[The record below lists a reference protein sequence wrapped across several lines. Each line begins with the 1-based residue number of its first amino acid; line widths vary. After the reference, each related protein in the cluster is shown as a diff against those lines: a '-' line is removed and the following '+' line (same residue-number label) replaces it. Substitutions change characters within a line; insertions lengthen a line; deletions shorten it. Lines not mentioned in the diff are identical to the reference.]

1 MKKREVLLTGLVLCS
16 LAANAQAYKKGYI
29 DWGYD
34 SRGLAKV
41 VQDWAHSKKVTAD
54 DNFFISR
61 VKPKTHFRNEATQVR
76 QDLTADM
83 DRKLIAWVP
92 VNNDLNLALPDG
104 IYDSEVFSMWPY
116 VTHWGHWTAPVGRIP
131 AGFLDA
137 AHKNGVGVSSVAS
150 IPFGSI
156 SSEWATALAQ
166 YADLNTDDLAAFLR
180 YYGCDGIGYNSEFSG
195 GQTFIPSLRR
205 MHENLVKK
213 SRETNPLFENFWYDG
228 TSDMGSILFDMGL
241 GNHNDETFGDGD
253 HIRTSLFFNYNWNSM
268 SLLERSVEFAKK
280 INRNPLDLYAGC
292 NMQGN
297 EPANNNWP
305 LLQDYPISIG
315 LWGAHQKNMWWESRG
330 EKGSD
335 PEVQQRTYMLRTER
349 WFTGGTRNPANCPPI
364 ISSMQYNADNFKF
377 HGMSSFMSARSAL
390 KWNLGEEP
398 FISYFNLGNGKF
410 FNWNG
415 VRQHDKEW
423 YNIGVQDYLPTW
435 RWWFTN
441 KLLGRTATDVPANGL
456 DAQFVW
462 DDAYVGGSCLQVFG
476 SSADEYLHLFK
487 TEFSLQEGDV
497 ITLRYKVKKG
507 TADMNLVLTAKGAEG
522 EAINEGDFALLTKSQ
537 ELDEDEWVEKTY
549 KVTGALAGKD
559 LALIALHFKN
569 AENLDI
575 RFGEFS
581 IVRGTSEAPAQ
592 PELGK
597 LTMLANNRQGVDAKL
612 IFNMPNN
619 KPAGEP
625 CYNIDVKTSLFK
637 LYSQQEGKEPQFE
650 GLTTSWGALYYSAT
664 MDPKGANKI
673 RFGVSAVSL
682 DMKSESE
689 IAWTEYQDA
698 GAYKYD
704 DNIQLSQNVIK
715 PGEAFEMSYID
726 PKHEEGTW
734 ELYNAAGEKVFSATG
749 HTVTV
754 EEGLKDVGSYT
765 LKLNGKVYNDRE
777 TDRVDAT
784 REFGGFVQ
792 ITGEGV
798 GAIPKIQTL
807 TANGQEADLEVQTG
821 DEINLEYTGRKA
833 DGAGS
838 QGVNLAEQRFGAKCN
853 ELEITGGQSFSVGCW
868 LKINKLAPGETQ
880 LLAVANKRDPW
891 PKTDW
896 GWVWTNCDET
906 GAITSFTFRGTD
918 GSGNKELRY
927 KFDESKLPIGSW
939 VHLAYSFEYN
949 LDGDF
954 RCDFY
959 INGVKQKLTRWNR
972 STNGDNYRVTDP
984 GYQSDVYQ
992 ITSGQVVSIGGNAH
1006 SRNGIDGAIDNFIVW
1021 NKPITAEDVKF
1032 AMGDIDAKNLPA
1044 GVQAFWDMD
1053 EKAIGDYTF
1062 RSVGAKEGIEAGLH
1076 SYEATGGE
1084 GQGRFHWLKCEY
1096 TSGCPFIGGTAFP
1109 VVTTP
1114 TWKAKKATI
1123 VEQTGNDQAGNAK
1136 MTYTKAGDYSVTLTL
1151 ANSLGKDVRTFQVI
1165 KVNGE
1170 QGGIADATNGS
1181 ADAYVV
1187 GDKVFV
1193 DFAEAGNYNVRVYNV
1208 AGQVVASK
1216 AQHLSAGQKM
1226 ELTLGQVGT
1235 YVLNIEQDGKTLR
1248 SVKLIRK

>member
-330 EKGSD
+330 EKGSA

-349 WFTGGTRNPANCPPI
+349 WFTGGTRNPANCPEV

-377 HGMSSFMSARSAL
+377 HGMSSFMSARSTL

-441 KLLGRTATDVPANGL
+441 KLLGRTAADVPAAGL
-456 DAQFVW
+456 DAEFVW
-462 DDAYVGGSCLQVFG
+462 DDAYVGGSCLRVFG
-476 SSADEYLHLFK
+476 TSADEYLHLFK

-507 TADMNLVLTAKGAEG
+507 TGDMNLVLTAKGAEG

-537 ELDEDEWVEKTY
+537 ELDEDQWVEKTY

-559 LALIALHFKN
+559 LALVALHFKN

-838 QGVNLAEQRFGAKCN
+838 QGVNLAEQRFGVKCADIDVVN
-853 ELEITGGQSFSVGCW
+853 NKSFSVGCW

-880 LLAVANKRDPW
+880 LLAVANKKDSW

-896 GWVWTNCDET
+896 GWLWSNIDQT
-906 GAITSFTFRGTD
+906 GKLTSFTFRGTD
-918 GSGNKELRY
+918 MSGNKELRY
-927 KFDESKLPIGSW
+927 KFGNSSLPVGSW
-939 VHLAYSFEYN
+939 VHIAYSFEYN
-949 LDGDF
+949 EEGNMH
-954 RCDFY
+954 CDFF
-959 INGVKQKLTRWNR
+959 INGVKQEVTQWNR
-972 STNGDNYRVTDP
+972 STDGEKYKQGDP
-984 GYQSDVYQ
+984 GFQGEVYN
-992 ITSGQVVSIGGNAH
+992 ITNGQVVSVGGNAAGR
-1006 SRNGIDGAIDNFIVW
+1006 SGIDGVIDNFVVW
-1021 NKPITAEDVKF
+1021 NKPVTAEEVKT
-1032 AMGDIDAKNLPA
+1032 AMGDINPASLPA
-1044 GVQAFWDMD
+1044 GVVAFWGLE
-1053 EKAIGDYTF
+1053 EKAGEDFTF
-1062 RSVGAKEGIEAGLH
+1062 KSVGPKANVAAGLH

-1084 GQGRFHWLKCEY
+1084 GQGEFHWVNAEY
-1096 TSGCPFIGGTAFP
+1096 TSGCPFIAGTAFP

-1114 TWKAKKATI
+1114 TWKAKKANI
-1123 VEQTGNDQAGNAK
+1123 VEQNGNDQAGNAK
-1136 MTYTKAGDYSVTLTL
+1136 MTYSKAGDYSVTLTL
-1151 ANSLGKDVRTFQVI
+1151 ANSLGQDVRTFQVI

-1226 ELTLGQVGT
+1226 ELTLGQVGA

>member
-441 KLLGRTATDVPANGL
+441 KLLGRTAADVPAAGL
-456 DAQFVW
+456 DAEFVW
-462 DDAYVGGSCLQVFG
+462 DDAYVGGSCLRVFG
-476 SSADEYLHLFK
+476 TSADEYLHLFK

-507 TADMNLVLTAKGAEG
+507 TGDMNLVLTAKGAEG

-537 ELDEDEWVEKTY
+537 ELDEDQWVEKTY

-559 LALIALHFKN
+559 LALVALHFKN

-1226 ELTLGQVGT
+1226 ELTLGQVGA

>member
-726 PKHEEGTW
+726 PKHEEGIW

-1226 ELTLGQVGT
+1226 ELTLGQVGA

>member
-1 MKKREVLLTGLVLCS
+1 MKKREVLLTGFVLCS
-16 LAANAQAYKKGYI
+16 LAANAQAYKEGYI
-29 DWGYD
+29 YWGFD
-34 SRGLAKV
+34 SREFPGAV
-41 VQDWAHSKKVTAD
+41 EDWKKDHQVTSD

-61 VKPKTHFRNEATQVR
+61 VKPKATFRNAATQVR
-76 QDLTADM
+76 ENLNETNDK
-83 DRKLIAWVP
+83 KLIAWVP
-92 VNNDLNLALPDG
+92 VNNDDSKGLPNG
-104 IYDSEVFSMWPY
+104 VFDSEVFSMWPY
-116 VTHWGHWTAPVGRIP
+116 VTHWGHWTAAMGRIP
-131 AGFLDA
+131 ASFLDA
-137 AHKNGVGVSSVAS
+137 AHKNGVGVSGVAS
-150 IPFGSI
+150 IPWGSI
-156 SSEWATALAQ
+156 SPEWNQALGN
-166 YADLNTDDLAAFLR
+166 YADMNADDVANFFR
-180 YYGCDGIGYNSEFSG
+180 FYGCDGMGYNSEFNG
-195 GQTFIPSLRR
+195 GQMFLSRLRTL
-205 MHENLVKK
+205 HENVVKK

-228 TSDMGSILFDMGL
+228 TNDNGICTFDRGL
-241 GNHNDETFGDGD
+241 DNHNKQTFGDGE
-253 HIRTSLFFNYNWNSM
+253 HVRTSLFFNYNWNMGGLLARSAEYAKSM
-268 SLLERSVEFAKK
+268 G
-280 INRNPLDLYAGC
+280 RNSLDLYAGC

-297 EPANNNWP
+297 EPSYNNWP
-305 LLQDYPISIG
+305 LLKDHPISIG

-330 EKGSD
+330 EKGSA

-349 WFTGGTRNPANCPPI
+349 WFTGGTRNPANCPEV

-377 HGMSSFMSARSAL
+377 HGMSSFMSARSTL

-441 KLLGRTATDVPANGL
+441 KLLGRTAADVPAAGL
-456 DAQFVW
+456 DAEFVW
-462 DDAYVGGSCLQVFG
+462 DDAYVGGSCLRVFG
-476 SSADEYLHLFK
+476 TSADEYLHLFK

-507 TADMNLVLTAKGAEG
+507 TGDMNLVLTAKGAEG

-537 ELDEDEWVEKTY
+537 ELDEDQWVEKTY

-559 LALIALHFKN
+559 LALVALHFKN

-734 ELYNAAGEKVFSATG
+734 ELYNAAGEKVFSGQG

-765 LKLNGKVYNDRE
+765 LKLNGKVNNADG
-777 TDRVDAT
+777 TQRVDEL

-792 ITGEGV
+792 VTGEGV

-838 QGVNLAEQRFGAKCN
+838 QGVNLAEQRFGVKCADIEVVGTRN
-853 ELEITGGQSFSVGCW
+853 FSVGCW

-880 LLAVANKRDPW
+880 LLAVANKKDSW

-896 GWVWTNCDET
+896 GWLWSNIDQT
-906 GAITSFTFRGTD
+906 GKLTSFTFRGTD
-918 GSGNKELRY
+918 MSGNKELRY
-927 KFDESKLPIGSW
+927 KFGNSSLPVGSW
-939 VHLAYSFEYN
+939 VHIAYSFEYN
-949 LDGDF
+949 EEGNMH
-954 RCDFY
+954 CDFF
-959 INGVKQKLTRWNR
+959 INGVKQEVTQWNR
-972 STNGDNYRVTDP
+972 STDGEKYKQGDP
-984 GYQSDVYQ
+984 GFQGEVYN
-992 ITSGQVVSIGGNAH
+992 ITNGQVVSVGGNAAGR
-1006 SRNGIDGAIDNFIVW
+1006 SGIDGVIDNFVVW
-1021 NKPITAEDVKF
+1021 NKPVTAEEVKT
-1032 AMGDIDAKNLPA
+1032 AMGDINPASLPD
-1044 GVQAFWDMD
+1044 GVVAFWDLE
-1053 EKAIGDYTF
+1053 EKAGEDFTF
-1062 RSVGAKEGIEAGLH
+1062 KSVGPKANVAAGLH

-1084 GQGRFHWLKCEY
+1084 GQGEFHWVNAEY
-1096 TSGCPFIGGTAFP
+1096 TSGCPFIAGTAFP

-1114 TWKAKKATI
+1114 TWKAKKANI
-1123 VEQTGNDQAGNAK
+1123 VEQNGNDQAGNAK
-1136 MTYTKAGDYSVTLTL
+1136 MTYSKAGDYSVTLTL
-1151 ANSLGKDVRTFQVI
+1151 ANSLGQDVRTFQVI

-1216 AQHLSAGQKM
+1216 AQHIAAGQKM
-1226 ELTLGQVGT
+1226 ELTLGQVGA

>member
-377 HGMSSFMSARSAL
+377 HGMSSFMSAHSAL

-1226 ELTLGQVGT
+1226 ELTLGQVGA

>member
-522 EAINEGDFALLTKSQ
+522 EAINEGDFALLLS
-537 ELDEDEWVEKTY
+537 
-549 KVTGALAGKD
+549 
-559 LALIALHFKN
+559 LIH
-569 AENLDI
+569 I
-575 RFGEFS
+575 
-581 IVRGTSEAPAQ
+581 
-592 PELGK
+592 
-597 LTMLANNRQGVDAKL
+597 
-612 IFNMPNN
+612 
-619 KPAGEP
+619 
-625 CYNIDVKTSLFK
+625 
-637 LYSQQEGKEPQFE
+637 
-650 GLTTSWGALYYSAT
+650 
-664 MDPKGANKI
+664 
-673 RFGVSAVSL
+673 
-682 DMKSESE
+682 
-689 IAWTEYQDA
+689 
-698 GAYKYD
+698 
-704 DNIQLSQNVIK
+704 
-715 PGEAFEMSYID
+715 
-726 PKHEEGTW
+726 
-734 ELYNAAGEKVFSATG
+734 
-749 HTVTV
+749 
-754 EEGLKDVGSYT
+754 
-765 LKLNGKVYNDRE
+765 
-777 TDRVDAT
+777 
-784 REFGGFVQ
+784 
-792 ITGEGV
+792 
-798 GAIPKIQTL
+798 
-807 TANGQEADLEVQTG
+807 
-821 DEINLEYTGRKA
+821 
-833 DGAGS
+833 
-838 QGVNLAEQRFGAKCN
+838 
-853 ELEITGGQSFSVGCW
+853 
-868 LKINKLAPGETQ
+868 
-880 LLAVANKRDPW
+880 
-891 PKTDW
+891 
-896 GWVWTNCDET
+896 
-906 GAITSFTFRGTD
+906 
-918 GSGNKELRY
+918 
-927 KFDESKLPIGSW
+927 
-939 VHLAYSFEYN
+939 
-949 LDGDF
+949 
-954 RCDFY
+954 
-959 INGVKQKLTRWNR
+959 
-972 STNGDNYRVTDP
+972 
-984 GYQSDVYQ
+984 
-992 ITSGQVVSIGGNAH
+992 
-1006 SRNGIDGAIDNFIVW
+1006 
-1021 NKPITAEDVKF
+1021 
-1032 AMGDIDAKNLPA
+1032 
-1044 GVQAFWDMD
+1044 
-1053 EKAIGDYTF
+1053 
-1062 RSVGAKEGIEAGLH
+1062 
-1076 SYEATGGE
+1076 
-1084 GQGRFHWLKCEY
+1084 
-1096 TSGCPFIGGTAFP
+1096 
-1109 VVTTP
+1109 
-1114 TWKAKKATI
+1114 
-1123 VEQTGNDQAGNAK
+1123 
-1136 MTYTKAGDYSVTLTL
+1136 
-1151 ANSLGKDVRTFQVI
+1151 
-1165 KVNGE
+1165 
-1170 QGGIADATNGS
+1170 
-1181 ADAYVV
+1181 
-1187 GDKVFV
+1187 
-1193 DFAEAGNYNVRVYNV
+1193 
-1208 AGQVVASK
+1208 
-1216 AQHLSAGQKM
+1216 
-1226 ELTLGQVGT
+1226 
-1235 YVLNIEQDGKTLR
+1235 
-1248 SVKLIRK
+1248 

>member
-597 LTMLANNRQGVDAKL
+597 LTMLANNRQGVDALSL
-612 IFNMPNN
+612 IH
-619 KPAGEP
+619 
-625 CYNIDVKTSLFK
+625 I
-637 LYSQQEGKEPQFE
+637 
-650 GLTTSWGALYYSAT
+650 
-664 MDPKGANKI
+664 
-673 RFGVSAVSL
+673 
-682 DMKSESE
+682 
-689 IAWTEYQDA
+689 
-698 GAYKYD
+698 
-704 DNIQLSQNVIK
+704 
-715 PGEAFEMSYID
+715 
-726 PKHEEGTW
+726 
-734 ELYNAAGEKVFSATG
+734 
-749 HTVTV
+749 
-754 EEGLKDVGSYT
+754 
-765 LKLNGKVYNDRE
+765 
-777 TDRVDAT
+777 
-784 REFGGFVQ
+784 
-792 ITGEGV
+792 
-798 GAIPKIQTL
+798 
-807 TANGQEADLEVQTG
+807 
-821 DEINLEYTGRKA
+821 
-833 DGAGS
+833 
-838 QGVNLAEQRFGAKCN
+838 
-853 ELEITGGQSFSVGCW
+853 
-868 LKINKLAPGETQ
+868 
-880 LLAVANKRDPW
+880 
-891 PKTDW
+891 
-896 GWVWTNCDET
+896 
-906 GAITSFTFRGTD
+906 
-918 GSGNKELRY
+918 
-927 KFDESKLPIGSW
+927 
-939 VHLAYSFEYN
+939 
-949 LDGDF
+949 
-954 RCDFY
+954 
-959 INGVKQKLTRWNR
+959 
-972 STNGDNYRVTDP
+972 
-984 GYQSDVYQ
+984 
-992 ITSGQVVSIGGNAH
+992 
-1006 SRNGIDGAIDNFIVW
+1006 
-1021 NKPITAEDVKF
+1021 
-1032 AMGDIDAKNLPA
+1032 
-1044 GVQAFWDMD
+1044 
-1053 EKAIGDYTF
+1053 
-1062 RSVGAKEGIEAGLH
+1062 
-1076 SYEATGGE
+1076 
-1084 GQGRFHWLKCEY
+1084 
-1096 TSGCPFIGGTAFP
+1096 
-1109 VVTTP
+1109 
-1114 TWKAKKATI
+1114 
-1123 VEQTGNDQAGNAK
+1123 
-1136 MTYTKAGDYSVTLTL
+1136 
-1151 ANSLGKDVRTFQVI
+1151 
-1165 KVNGE
+1165 
-1170 QGGIADATNGS
+1170 
-1181 ADAYVV
+1181 
-1187 GDKVFV
+1187 
-1193 DFAEAGNYNVRVYNV
+1193 
-1208 AGQVVASK
+1208 
-1216 AQHLSAGQKM
+1216 
-1226 ELTLGQVGT
+1226 
-1235 YVLNIEQDGKTLR
+1235 
-1248 SVKLIRK
+1248 